1 MFTVKDIIVG
11 TYENYY
17 KRNIQLQFL
26 GDSKFVQFMHELC
39 EAGSDYQQ
47 TLADYSSTFN
57 INAQLESP
65 NKHIL
70 NSIGGLLGLPPME
83 YFSFVVDGER
93 QGISISDYIN
103 LIKGQQLKNTWDGTN
118 EGILSGLNLLFP
130 EYEWGVVDNGDMS
143 INIFITQKETPF
155 DIIIINLF
163 KGGWFTP
170 KPAGVKVS
178 YNVVDFA
185 PFMWDETET
194 GVLNPETGVIEDEP
208 TTWDNGK
215 WI

>member
-1 MFTVKDIIVG
+1 MFEIKDIQVG

-26 GDSKFVQFMHELC
+26 GDSKFIEFMQELC
-39 EAGSDYQQ
+39 TSGSDYQQ
-47 TLADYSSTFN
+47 TMANYSNLFNMSTQVEN
-57 INAQLESP
+57 PNESVLNA
-65 NKHIL
+65 
-70 NSIGGLLGLPPME
+70 IGGLLGLPPIQ
-83 YFSFVVDGER
+83 YFGVAT
-93 QGISISDYIN
+93 QYYIN
-103 LIKGQQLKNTWDGTN
+103 LIKGQQLKNTWNGTN

-143 INIFITQKETPF
+143 INIFMTQKETPF
-155 DIIIINLF
+155 DATIINLF

-194 GVLNPETGVIEDEP
+194 AVLNPETGQLEDEP